1 MKLDPISWNMISQK
15 HIASTIICRGF
26 FSTMKELSKIK
37 NPEAGNFAICF
48 ETQTTYK
55 FNGEEWID
63 EWYLYM
69 PTWPRGK
76 NGETPIWIDMV
87 ELVDGELLISFSD
100 WKKENLGYIK
110 WQDANKINVVDIVS
124 ELLNNEEFIRKT
136 KWKDGMGKDWVA
148 PTIQDVIKWL
158 LSNAEFLSKTKWK
171 DGEDGHTPI
180 IDVDYITNL
189 LKQDIGFI
197 GQVKWEP
204 WKPWK
209 DAVVDIKSLSFDLK
223 HDKEF
228 IELTRWEDGIGKDG
242 KSISL
247 VEIIEWLKNDK
258 KFLDMASWKDWEDCK
273 ATASDIA
280 SELKKDVK
288 FQESI
293 KWKDG
298 VGYPWNPWKD
308 GESITVWF
316 SPDGIKDITADF
328 KEWDKYMYVRV
339 GLRKPNIFQIVK

>member
-1 MKLDPISWNMISQK
+1 
-15 HIASTIICRGF
+15 
-26 FSTMKELSKIK
+26 MKELSKIK

-148 PTIQDVIKWL
+148 L
-158 LSNAEFLSKTKWK
+158 LSKML
-171 DGEDGHTPI
+171 
-180 IDVDYITNL
+180 
-189 LKQDIGFI
+189 
-197 GQVKWEP
+197 
-204 WKPWK
+204 
-209 DAVVDIKSLSFDLK
+209 
-223 HDKEF
+223 
-228 IELTRWEDGIGKDG
+228 
-242 KSISL
+242 
-247 VEIIEWLKNDK
+247 
-258 KFLDMASWKDWEDCK
+258 
-273 ATASDIA
+273 
-280 SELKKDVK
+280 
-288 FQESI
+288 
-293 KWKDG
+293 
-298 VGYPWNPWKD
+298 
-308 GESITVWF
+308 
-316 SPDGIKDITADF
+316 
-328 KEWDKYMYVRV
+328 
-339 GLRKPNIFQIVK
+339 